1 MKTLNDFNFE
11 NKKVLL
17 RCDFNVPFSSDGSI
31 SDDFRIK
38 ATLPTINHL
47 LENKAK
53 VILISH
59 LGRPQKIENKEDRIK
74 KCSLIRV
81 KNKIEELLLKEVVFL
96 DDCISEEVEEKV
108 GEMKQGDV
116 FLLENLRF
124 YEEEEKGDLD
134 FAEKLA
140 GLADFYIN
148 DAFGA
153 CHRAHA
159 SVSGI
164 PKFLPS
170 GAGFLLAKEIEVL
183 SQVLENPSRP
193 LVAIIGGAKIDTK
206 INLIEQF
213 LEKADY
219 LILGSKPSVN
229 VFAVKGVLDRSFF
242 SEKEEVAKAIEKID
256 INNKKLC
263 LPKDGQMSL
272 VELEEDYFRIGP
284 IESLKK
290 GEGVFD
296 IGPEAAG
303 DFMEIIKQAKMII
316 WNGPLGM
323 FEKEPFDKGTKKI
336 AEAIVKND
344 QAFKIIGGGDTVAAL
359 LKLNLL
365 NKFDHISTGGGAMLE
380 FLSGDELPGIKA
392 LN

>member
-96 DDCISEEVEEKV
+96 DDCIGEEVEEKI

-164 PKFLPS
+164 SKFLPS

-229 VFAVKGVLDRSFF
+229 VFAVKGILDRSFF

-303 DFMEIIKQAKMII
+303 DFMGIIKQAKMII

>member
-1 MKTLNDFNFE
+1 
-11 NKKVLL
+11 
-17 RCDFNVPFSSDGSI
+17 
-31 SDDFRIK
+31 
-38 ATLPTINHL
+38 
-47 LENKAK
+47 
-53 VILISH
+53 

-164 PKFLPS
+164 SKFLPS

-229 VFAVKGVLDRSFF
+229 VFAVKGILDRSFF